1 MPSHVY
7 GHGVVFFYW
16 RKQMANIDRLG
27 RLYRYMTE
35 QKIDETDW
43 SYSGGNLQ
51 DIHLCV
57 MDGKDITD
65 EYDYDNHFHLDPIID
80 MIQRTFLQEYTDSDN
95 RGTISVGI
103 VSDAGNKNAIKVTMT
118 KVIK

>member
-1 MPSHVY
+1 MSTDMGWY
-7 GHGVVFFYW
+7 FLLE
-16 RKQMANIDRLG
+16 KKMANVDMLG
-27 RLYRYMTE
+27 RLYRYMKE

-103 VSDAGNKNAIKVTMT
+103 VSDAGNKNAIKVSITRIMED
-118 KVIK
+118 V